1 MYAELQSK
9 FNISPGDF
17 PELTKMKKHLEK
29 QDFTKFRSYNNKLL
43 QRVDKMLAE
52 DFPKLM
58 VTTASL

>member
-1 MYAELQSK
+1 
-9 FNISPGDF
+9 
-17 PELTKMKKHLEK
+17 MKKHLEK

-58 VTTASL
+58 VTTASLE